1 MRYNINW
8 FIEWNVS
15 KLIYENEMHIK
26 KKDIENL
33 FL

>member
-15 KLIYENEMHIK
+15 KLIYENEMHK